1 MNPISELKAVARP
14 WRKALLASGMAAVL
28 SLAAPLA
35 HAWPNGP
42 VTMIVPSSPGSAP
55 DVLARKLSEK
65 LGSTLKVPVMVENRP
80 GANGVIGASA
90 IATAK
95 PDGQT
100 IMLYDRLVMIV
111 NPILLDKLPYDPAA
125 LQGVADVAGVNL
137 VFVCGAKQP
146 FNTWEEMIAAA
157 RAKPGEL
164 SVGTGGRGSVHH
176 LSVARVEQHYGVDM
190 IDVPY
195 KGMAPATVALLGGEI
210 DCIVSGQETVIDH
223 VRAGTLKV
231 LAIGAEERSKLLPE
245 VPTLKELGA
254 PADLLV
260 PTSFVIYVPTGTPA
274 PVMDEIHKAMSD
286 ALEDDAIVEY
296 FASRG
301 LSAAVSSREAVKETA
316 ERDAAGIG
324 KLIKDANI
332 RLE

>member
-1 MNPISELKAVARP
+1 MNPILHWHLSIKPWCKA
-14 WRKALLASGMAAVL
+14 ALVSGTAAVL
-28 SLAAPLA
+28 ALAAPLA
-35 HAWPNGP
+35 HAWPTGP

-65 LGSTLKVPVMVENRP
+65 MASSLNVPVLVENRP
-80 GANGVIGASA
+80 GANGVIGATA
-90 IATAK
+90 VATAK

-100 IMLYDRLVMIV
+100 IMLYDRLTIVV
-111 NPILLDKLPYDPAA
+111 NPLLLPKLPYDPAA
-125 LQGVADVAGVNL
+125 LEGVSDVAGVNL

-146 FNTWEEMIAAA
+146 FNTWDEMIATA
-157 RAKPGEL
+157 RAKPGAL

-210 DCIVSGQETVIDH
+210 DCIVSGQETVLDH

-231 LAIGAEERSKLLPE
+231 LAIGARERSKLLPN
-245 VPTLKELGA
+245 VPTLVELGA

-260 PTSFVIYVPTGTPA
+260 PTSFVIYVPKGTPPA
-274 PVMDEIHKAMSD
+274 AMTSLHKALSEAMADS
-286 ALEDDAIVEY
+286 AMVEY

-301 LSAAVSSREAVKETA
+301 LSAGVSSPEAVKQTMA
-316 ERDAAGIG
+316 RDSERMAQ
-324 KLIKDANI
+324 LIKDANI